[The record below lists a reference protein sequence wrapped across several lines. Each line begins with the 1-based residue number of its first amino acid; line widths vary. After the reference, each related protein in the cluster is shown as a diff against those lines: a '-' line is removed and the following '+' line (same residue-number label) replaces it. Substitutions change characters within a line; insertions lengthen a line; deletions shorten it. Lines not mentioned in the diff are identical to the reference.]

1 MVVGCQGRGSR
12 GWQGVSG
19 HGDQEDWGGAGG
31 VSTLVLGGPIS
42 KGVYS
47 GGAPPGLETP
57 SPKGA
62 LMKF

>member
-1 MVVGCQGRGSR
+1 MGRGGS
-12 GWQGVSG
+12 GGVG
-19 HGDQEDWGGAGG
+19 GKGFWGVVIMRNGGGAGE
-31 VSTLVLGGPIS
+31 VRTLVLGGPIS

-62 LMKF
+62 LIY